1 METPEIAKDIDDVIA
16 KLKKRIPKIVVIDD
30 KGKMKHAIKA
40 LSDFNVRA
48 IVPYEETVPYGDKL
62 AKILKIAG
70 NDPKTSLLR
79 KNKDSL
85 NQLLAKKGIRSI
97 KSLILKSN
105 TTVDKI
111 VAYFKNHFPLVLKP
125 VYGSSSVNVFVV
137 KNQKELA
144 EKINFFRTLD
154 RKTLKILGDIVIQ
167 EFITGTEYVAN
178 YISNNGR
185 HILTDLWYYEKF
197 KDADGKVI
205 YHRTNLIK
213 KLTPLTKKIA
223 QYGFAVLNAMKYNVG
238 PTHLEIK
245 VDRHGPVLIEANLR
259 IMGGLFFKNEPL
271 VGKYPTYEFALLAY
285 FNSPLIEPFFK
296 NPVYQPNP
304 NHVTAYTLYSNQSY
318 KIKSIVSDAYMKKTF
333 PTFQQW
339 KLYVKAGGFLQ
350 KTIDYITFPGE
361 IEFASPDA
369 KKIEADCAK
378 LNAIEKTGLQS
389 IFIKEPLKR

>member
-1 METPEIAKDIDDVIA
+1 MQKLDAVVSLSPGDRSSHMLDLYKKYKFIPIILRVRQMETPEIAKDIDDVIA

-185 HILTDLWYYEKF
+185 HILTDL
-197 KDADGKVI
+197 
-205 YHRTNLIK
+205 
-213 KLTPLTKKIA
+213 
-223 QYGFAVLNAMKYNVG
+223 
-238 PTHLEIK
+238 
-245 VDRHGPVLIEANLR
+245 
-259 IMGGLFFKNEPL
+259 
-271 VGKYPTYEFALLAY
+271 
-285 FNSPLIEPFFK
+285 
-296 NPVYQPNP
+296 
-304 NHVTAYTLYSNQSY
+304 
-318 KIKSIVSDAYMKKTF
+318 
-333 PTFQQW
+333 
-339 KLYVKAGGFLQ
+339 
-350 KTIDYITFPGE
+350 
-361 IEFASPDA
+361 
-369 KKIEADCAK
+369 
-378 LNAIEKTGLQS
+378 
-389 IFIKEPLKR
+389 